1 MALLEVKNLGIAFGG
16 LRALKDVQI
25 TIENGEI
32 VGLIEE
38 RYDVSVIYD
47 PSSFDDTAYRLG
59 VGNNEPLG
67 QMLDILNLIVPIEY
81 TVQDRRVLIKRKR

>member
-1 MALLEVKNLGIAFGG
+1 M
-16 LRALKDVQI
+16 
-25 TIENGEI
+25 
-32 VGLIEE
+32 
-38 RYDVSVIYD
+38 SVIYD
-47 PSSFDDTAYRLG
+47 PSSSIDTAYRLV

>member
-1 MALLEVKNLGIAFGG
+1 M
-16 LRALKDVQI
+16 
-25 TIENGEI
+25 
-32 VGLIEE
+32 
-38 RYDVSVIYD
+38 SVIYD
-47 PSSFDDTAYRLG
+47 PSSFDDTAYRLV